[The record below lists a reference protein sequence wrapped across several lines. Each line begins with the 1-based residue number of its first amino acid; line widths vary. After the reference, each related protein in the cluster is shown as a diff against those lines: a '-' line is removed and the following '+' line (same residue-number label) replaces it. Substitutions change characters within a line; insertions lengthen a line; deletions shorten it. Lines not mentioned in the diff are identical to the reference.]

1 MTSPPPH
8 HKGIAKQYEPGL
20 PGLILYHH
28 PTKVLFSMQHNI
40 HNLIFDFGKV
50 LVDYDFEAFFS
61 RFIPDQQRRWT
72 VMTILYSDSLPQRLD
87 RGDYTFEQLMQEL
100 ILRYPDFADEILIFS
115 RHYTEIVT
123 AEVSGMRTLLTQLK
137 SEGYHLYGLT
147 NWCSKVHDTMRQ
159 YDIFRL
165 LNGHIISSEVHT
177 IKPEPAI
184 YQCLLDRYHLHPSE
198 CVFTDDKAENVE
210 AAIRMGMHGIIFHDA
225 NQYER
230 ELRMI
235 LQTQK

>member
-1 MTSPPPH
+1 MSPVSPGSFYTITSL
-8 HKGIAKQYEPGL
+8 KS
-20 PGLILYHH
+20 
-28 PTKVLFSMQHNI
+28 LFSMQHNI

-165 LNGHIISSEVHT
+165 LDGHIISSEVHT

-210 AAIRMGMHGIIFHDA
+210 AATRIGMHGIVFHDA
-225 NQYER
+225 KQYER
-230 ELRMI
+230 DLRII
-235 LQTQK
+235 LQHKN